1 MIDEKYRRF
10 ASDITDFMF
19 IGDDPCP
26 SDVIFV
32 PGNDKPQ
39 MAEKAAELYRDGFA
53 KYVLPSGRWYIGL
66 GYFPGPA
73 TCGSLYSGPYKT
85 EWEFLRDVLVKNGV
99 PEEAI
104 LREDRATFTYE
115 NAINCRAVTDKAGID
130 VRRAILVTNT
140 IHARRSRMYFRLL
153 YPDTEFISCPVAA
166 TGITRDNWLDKPERV
181 EAVISEFERC
191 GGQFMD
197 ILKEMAG
204 EDESI

>member
-1 MIDEKYRRF
+1 MIDRKYRRF

-19 IGDDPCP
+19 IGDEPRK
-26 SDVIFV
+26 SDIIFV

-39 MAEKAAELYRDGFA
+39 MAERAADLYRAGFA
-53 KYVLPSGRWYIGL
+53 RYVLPSGRWYIGL
-66 GYFPGPA
+66 CYFPGPA
-73 TCGSLYSGPYKT
+73 TESDRYSGTYES
-85 EWEFLRDVLVKNGV
+85 EWVFLRVVLMKNGV

-115 NAINCRAVTDKAGID
+115 NAINCRAVTDRAGLD

-153 YPDTEFISCPVAA
+153 YPDTELISCPVAA
-166 TGITRDNWLDKPERV
+166 TGITRDNWLDRPERV

-197 ILKEMAG
+197 ILKEMA
-204 EDESI
+204 DTV